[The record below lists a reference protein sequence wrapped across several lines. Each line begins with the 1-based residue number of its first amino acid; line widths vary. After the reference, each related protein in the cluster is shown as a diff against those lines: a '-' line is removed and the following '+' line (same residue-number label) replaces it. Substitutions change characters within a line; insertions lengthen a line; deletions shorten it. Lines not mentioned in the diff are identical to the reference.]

1 MIFSKKFMTEN
12 KKIICPFCD
21 DKNISLRFVYQDSLV
36 MSFPTNIPIVPGHLL
51 VCPKRHISKIE
62 NLSKEEVLAITN
74 LIIKLK
80 EGLKKSFK
88 AEGFNIAW
96 NEGVS
101 AGQAVDH
108 LHIHIVPRKAGD
120 MGIYEYDPRKFLYR
134 PGTREISPEEEL
146 RAVAEVV
153 KLNL

>member
-1 MIFSKKFMTEN
+1 MA
-12 KKIICPFCD
+12 
-21 DKNISLRFVYQDSLV
+21 
-36 MSFPTNIPIVPGHLL
+36 FPTNIPIVPGHIL
-51 VCPKRHISKIE
+51 VCPVRHISKIE
-62 NLSKEEVLAITN
+62 NFSKEEILAVTD

-80 EGLKKSFK
+80 ESLKKGFG

-101 AGQAVDH
+101 AGQVVDH

-120 MGIYEYDPRKFLYR
+120 TGIYEYDPRKFLYR